1 MQMLQRFLPPRR
13 SSVGPIESPQE
24 PLGVRLKTY
33 FDEVTACSP
42 MPDRLA
48 QLAAALEAAL
58 EGDDNGANALLRE
71 VGAKGG
77 CLKIHRLLGRDIDQ
91 GEGV

>member
-1 MQMLQRFLPPRR
+1 MQMLERFTFPRR
-13 SSVGPIESPQE
+13 CSAGPVETQQE

-33 FDEVTACSP
+33 FDDVTACSP

-58 EGDDNGANALLRE
+58 EGDDTDASASIRKTL
-71 VGAKGG
+71 A
-77 CLKIHRLLGRDIDQ
+77 
-91 GEGV
+91 